1 MGPWRRQDKEPCDRP
16 TESLWL
22 KCLCWNRVKANEQ
35 PGRGSKQNTSFL
47 LRLVL
52 RFNDLV
58 SKLLA
63 EKLGTFGSNILKFLF
78 GWEWSSAPLSGRY
91 LFWLQ
96 SPLTSKPRNVL
107 WENHFVRETSWK
119 LTYFQ
124 IDLRPADKKQ
134 DFRKIIVS
142 RALKNIQKKYFSLL
156 RLIYYWQN

>member
-1 MGPWRRQDKEPCDRP
+1 M
-16 TESLWL
+16 
-22 KCLCWNRVKANEQ
+22 KANEQ
-35 PGRGSKQNTSFL
+35 PGQGSKQNTSFL

-96 SPLTSKPRNVL
+96 NPLTSKPRNV
-107 WENHFVRETSWK
+107 
-119 LTYFQ
+119 
-124 IDLRPADKKQ
+124 P
-134 DFRKIIVS
+134 
-142 RALKNIQKKYFSLL
+142 
-156 RLIYYWQN
+156 